1 MMFLRQVLG
10 SLLILSA
17 TALPSL
23 GQQRPAAKL
32 SYTISGTV
40 QDDAAQHPMEN
51 VRVDLKMSTGIPVNT
66 SFTRGNGE
74 FEFNNLANGE
84 YFVEVVLKD
93 YQSAQ
98 QRVSVTGSDRRG
110 IYIFLTRATTV
121 VNSNS
126 SASISAHELS
136 VPSKAHDEY
145 EKALNLMYAKS
156 DYRGAILLFQ
166 RAIKDF
172 PTFYEAYAQEGNAY
186 MKLGE
191 LAPAEEALRKSV
203 DLSSGQYSKALFILA
218 GLLTDRKQYSESAAF
233 ARKGMAVDDNS
244 WQGPFELARAQ
255 LGLDQTEEAEKNAD
269 EARDMN
275 PEDPEVYLLL
285 ANILI
290 HRRDYPALLKDLD
303 AYLKRVP
310 AGPDAE
316 QARQTRD
323 DIQAAMQK
331 SENQARENDARSAH
345 AETQDS
351 KRATTPPPAHETE
364 SAPPPEPDSSG
375 LPSLPPPATSSP

>member
-1 MMFLRQVLG
+1 MFFRQVLG

-17 TALPSL
+17 TALPTP
-23 GQQRPAAKL
+23 GQQRPTARFTF
-32 SYTISGTV
+32 TISGTV
-40 QDDAAQHPMEN
+40 QDDAAQHPVEN
-51 VRVDLKMSTGIPVNT
+51 VRVDLKLATGIPVNT
-66 SFTRGNGE
+66 TFTRGNGE
-74 FEFNNLANGE
+74 FEFNNLSNGD
-84 YFVEVVLKD
+84 YVIEVVLKD
-93 YQSAQ
+93 YQTAQ
-98 QRVSVTGSDRRG
+98 QGVSVTGNDRRG

-126 SASISAHELS
+126 NASISAHELS

-172 PTFYEAYAQEGNAY
+172 PTFYEAFAQEGNAY

-203 DLSSGQYSKALFILA
+203 DLSSGQYAKALFILA
-218 GLLTDRKQYSESAAF
+218 GLLTDRKQYTESAAF

-244 WQGPFELARAQ
+244 WQGPFELARAL

-269 EARDMN
+269 QARDMQ

-303 AYLKRVP
+303 AYLKLVP

-331 SENQARENDARSAH
+331 SENRASANNGRNAQ

-351 KRATTPPPAHETE
+351 ARATAPPTAHETE
-364 SAPPPEPDSSG
+364 GPPPPEPDSSG
-375 LPSLPPPATSSP
+375 LPSLPPPATSNP

>member
-1 MMFLRQVLG
+1 MFSRRVLG
-10 SLLILSA
+10 SLLILAA

-23 GQQRPAAKL
+23 GQQRPTARGTF
-32 SYTISGTV
+32 TISGTV
-40 QDDAAQHPMEN
+40 QDDAAQHPVEN
-51 VRVDLKMSTGIPVNT
+51 VRVDLKLATGIPVNT
-66 SFTRGNGE
+66 TFTRGNGE
-74 FEFNNLANGE
+74 FEFNNLTNGD
-84 YFVEVVLKD
+84 YFIEVVLKG
-93 YQSAQ
+93 YQTAQ
-98 QRVSVTGSDRRG
+98 QAVSITGTDRRG
-110 IYIFLTRATTV
+110 IYIFLTRSVTV
-121 VNSNS
+121 VSSSSN
-126 SASISAHELS
+126 ASISAHELS

-145 EKALNLMYAKS
+145 DKALNLMFAKS
-156 DYRGAILLFQ
+156 DYRGAIVLFQ

-218 GLLTDRKQYSESAAF
+218 GLLTDTKRYSDSAAF

-244 WQGPFELARAQ
+244 WQGPFELARAL
-255 LGLDQTEEAEKNAD
+255 LGLDQAEEAEKSAD
-269 EARDMN
+269 RARDMQ
-275 PEDPEVYLLL
+275 PDDPEVYLLL

-303 AYLKRVP
+303 AYLKLVP

-323 DIQAAMQK
+323 DIQAAMQNA
-331 SENQARENDARSAH
+331 ENRARENAAQKAH
-345 AETQDS
+345 AETPDS
-351 KRATTPPPAHETE
+351 TGATAPPPAHETE
-364 SAPPPEPDSSG
+364 SPPPPEPDSSG
-375 LPSLPPPATSSP
+375 LPSLPPPRTSEP

>member
-1 MMFLRQVLG
+1 VSSRRVLG
-10 SLLILSA
+10 SLLILAA

-23 GQQRPAAKL
+23 GQQRPTARGTF
-32 SYTISGTV
+32 TISGTV
-40 QDDAAQHPMEN
+40 QDDAAQHPVEN
-51 VRVDLKMSTGIPVNT
+51 VRVDLKLATGIPVNT
-66 SFTRGNGE
+66 TFTRGNGE
-74 FEFNNLANGE
+74 FEFNNLSNGD
-84 YFVEVVLKD
+84 YFIEVVLKG
-93 YQSAQ
+93 YQTAQ
-98 QRVSVTGSDRRG
+98 QAVSITGTDRRG
-110 IYIFLTRATTV
+110 VYIFLTRAPAI

-145 EKALNLMYAKS
+145 DKALNLMYAKS
-156 DYRGAILLFQ
+156 DYRGAIVLFQ

-172 PTFYEAYAQEGNAY
+172 PTFYEAYAQEGSAY

-218 GLLTDRKQYSESAAF
+218 GLLTDRKQYTESAAL
-233 ARKGMAVDDNS
+233 ARKGTAVDDNS
-244 WQGPFELARAQ
+244 WQGPFELARAL
-255 LGLDQTEEAEKNAD
+255 LGLDQAEEAEKSAD
-269 EARDMN
+269 RARDMQ
-275 PEDPEVYLLL
+275 PDDPEVYLLL

-303 AYLKRVP
+303 AYLKLVP

-323 DIQAAMQK
+323 DIQAAMQNAK
-331 SENQARENDARSAH
+331 NRARENAAQKAR

-351 KRATTPPPAHETE
+351 KRVT
-364 SAPPPEPDSSG
+364 APPPEPDSSG
-375 LPSLPPPATSSP
+375 LPSLPPPRTSEP